1 VLAYRRTMRAT
12 GDDLPGLVLTLVA
25 PPSRKEAGE
34 NSPPGMSLHCI
45 SPYEMLRR
53 ERARFV
59 LAQPEEA
66 A

>member
-34 NSPPGMSLHCI
+34 NSPPGMSLR
-45 SPYEMLRR
+45 PYEMLRR